1 MTLLPLFL
9 QASLV
14 LFCLGLLKF
23 ARNLNQ
29 PPVVTLTL
37 TVVVGSIFLS
47 VLSTAITPGFQFLES
62 HRRFG
67 LLTSQCPCKS
77 PQSWAFYKLL
87 GWPSFMPTDSS
98 CLNHR
103 TCQTTGARIYK
114 YIYEIG
120 LTGQMSSGRYVKHN
134 FGSTYSALSTL
145 LLGLIMPEQ
154 PCLLKSSIG
163 QRTIFYW
170 RKCREMTCY
179 TLENQN
185 VDGDFLLGIRALWK
199 RQTTTSF
206 HTL

>member
-1 MTLLPLFL
+1 MRLEGLERWHVPTIMTLLPLFL

-120 LTGQMSSGRYVKHN
+120 LTGQMSSGRINYARA
-134 FGSTYSALSTL
+134 ALSSQILDWTTYDIL
-145 LLGLIMPEQ
+145 LAKM
-154 PCLLKSSIG
+154 
-163 QRTIFYW
+163 
-170 RKCREMTCY
+170 
-179 TLENQN
+179 
-185 VDGDFLLGIRALWK
+185 
-199 RQTTTSF
+199 
-206 HTL
+206 